1 MGFDF
6 TPHFQKI
13 KASRIDRFLGN
24 IQYAKSYLQH
34 EETMLQIHERELAK
48 WSDPEAF
55 HIDSFVLKDANKTI
69 QTKDFR
75 DEFVLKRHA
84 MVLLKLEGVKKRISE
99 KKIHLENDERKYA
112 EELKYENETYEEFK
126 ARTAKEKS
134 DG

>member
-1 MGFDF
+1 MIFDF
-6 TPHFQKI
+6 TSGFQKI
-13 KASRIDRFLGN
+13 KTSRIDRFLGN
-24 IQYAKSYLQH
+24 IQHAKSCLQH
-34 EETMLQIHERELAK
+34 EKTMLQIHERELAK

-75 DEFVLKRHA
+75 DEFMLKQHA
-84 MVLLKLEGVKKRISE
+84 AVLLKVEKTKERLSE
-99 KKIHLENDERKYA
+99 MKVRLENDEQKYT
-112 EELKYENETYEEFK
+112 EESKFENETYDEFR